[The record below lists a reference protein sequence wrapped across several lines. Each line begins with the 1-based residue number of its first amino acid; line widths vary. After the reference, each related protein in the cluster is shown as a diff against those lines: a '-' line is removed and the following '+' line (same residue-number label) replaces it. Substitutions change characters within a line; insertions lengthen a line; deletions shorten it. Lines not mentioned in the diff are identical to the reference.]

1 MRKKEHNETANGEG
15 VAGKKDV
22 SVVYKKTSDLTAYAG
37 NPRVIE
43 NAVPKVAE
51 SIRQFGFKV
60 PLVIDKNNVVVCG
73 HTRLEASKKL
83 GLSRVPCI
91 VADDLTDKQIKAFRV
106 ADNKVQE
113 SSFWDWSKLD
123 IELAGLAGDFDMS
136 DFGFDLT
143 SPFDNIVE
151 NGYLTARD
159 KDVPEDAPEETENA
173 PAALPQSFA
182 QKVYDTAGIFTL
194 TFVFKEED
202 RPTITAALRDIGKEA
217 MTRMLVDMLKGES
230 ECRE

>member
-22 SVVYKKTSDLTAYAG
+22 SVVYKNISELTAYAG

-123 IELAGLAGDFDMS
+123 IELSGLAGDFDMS

-159 KDVPEDAPEETENA
+159 KDTTEGEVPMPDTSGA
-173 PAALPQSFA
+173 PADEPSFET
-182 QKVYDTAGIFTL
+182 QVLRSAGVFSL

-217 MTRMLVDMLKGES
+217 MTRMFVDMLRGDA
-230 ECRE
+230 

>member
-1 MRKKEHNETANGEG
+1 M
-15 VAGKKDV
+15 KDI
-22 SVVYKKTSDLTAYAG
+22 SVVYKNISDLTAYAG

-123 IELAGLAGDFDMS
+123 IELSGLAGDFDMS
-136 DFGFDLT
+136 AFGFDLT

-151 NGYLTARD
+151 NGYLAARD
-159 KDVPEDAPEETENA
+159 KDAPEGEVPMPDTSDAPADEPSFETQV
-173 PAALPQSFA
+173 LRS
-182 QKVYDTAGIFTL
+182 AGVFSL

-217 MTRMLVDMLKGES
+217 MTRMFVDMLRGDA
-230 ECRE
+230 

>member
-1 MRKKEHNETANGEG
+1 M
-15 VAGKKDV
+15 KDI
-22 SVVYKKTSDLTAYAG
+22 SVVYKNISDLTAYAG

-123 IELAGLAGDFDMS
+123 IELSGLAGDFDMS
-136 DFGFDLT
+136 AFGFDLT

-159 KDVPEDAPEETENA
+159 KDAPEGEVPMPDTSDAPADEPSFETQG
-173 PAALPQSFA
+173 LRS
-182 QKVYDTAGIFTL
+182 AGVLSL

-217 MTRMLVDMLKGES
+217 MTRMFVDMLRGDA
-230 ECRE
+230 